1 MILAPVPAA
10 YFRAKLQD
18 FEPRLGTWRISPGIR
33 KTVGDGRSSAQF
45 SARSN
50 LQFATLR
57 ARIEEEANFGC
68 LLFLPRFGV
77 ALRLE
82 VTVRP

>member
-1 MILAPVPAA
+1 MILAPIQAA
-10 YFRAKLQD
+10 YFRGNLQD
-18 FEPRLGTWRISPGIR
+18 FPPRFGTWRFSPSIR

-57 ARIEEEANFGC
+57 ARIEEEAKFWC
-68 LLFLPRFGV
+68 LLFLQRFGV
-77 ALRLE
+77 ELLLE